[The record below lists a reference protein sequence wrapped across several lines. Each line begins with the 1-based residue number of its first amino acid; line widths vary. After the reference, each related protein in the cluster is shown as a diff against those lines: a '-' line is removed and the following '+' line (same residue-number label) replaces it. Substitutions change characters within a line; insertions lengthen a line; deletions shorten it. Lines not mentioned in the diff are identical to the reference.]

1 MDSVTLLRTTREGA
15 GLSQRTLARLAGTS
29 QAAISCYERGTVS
42 PSVRTLARLLAACR
56 EGTAKPEGGQWAAH
70 IRPVLGRFPMTAR
83 EWECRPYFMWS
94 SDTSWR
100 EVANALQGSN
110 VPRRRAMLATVLDE
124 AKWDDIWRLVS
135 PTLIASELDA
145 LRIRRKSTWRF
156 FLEHA
161 ASVS

>member
-1 MDSVTLLRTTREGA
+1 MDSVTMLRTTRERA
-15 GLSQRTLARLAGTS
+15 GLSQRQLARRAGTS
-29 QAAISCYERGTVS
+29 QAAVSCYERGTVS

-56 EGTAKPEGGQWAAH
+56 EGTTEPEGGQRAAH
-70 IRPVLGRFPMTAR
+70 LRPVLGRFPLTAR

-100 EVANALQGSN
+100 EVANALQSSN
-110 VPRRRAMLATVLDE
+110 GPRRRVMLATVLDE

-156 FLEHA
+156 FLEHT
-161 ASVS
+161 ASAS